1 MTGFS
6 VDLSVHDHLAG
17 TLTAAAD
24 AIDAVDVT
32 AIEAPNVGEL
42 SGLMTSAISHHMSAA
57 AEYATGLGAAAD
69 AIRHTAATYA
79 HTDNAAAD
87 HFHGLG

>member
-1 MTGFS
+1 MNGFS

-24 AIDAVDVT
+24 AIDALAAT
-32 AIEAPNVGEL
+32 AIDAPNAGEL
-42 SGLMTSAISHHMSAA
+42 SGLMTLAISHLMSAA
-57 AEYATGLGAAAD
+57 GEYAAGLDAVAD
-69 AIRHTAATYA
+69 AVRQTAATYA

-87 HFHGLG
+87 HFHNLG